1 MKKYLIL
8 FAIAAF
14 ATCVSAQKVEH
25 IYHFDT
31 PYYIQAGDYLRLSI
45 DGCLSTAKAGNP
57 ALPYQSV
64 CLILPE
70 GTEASSIDVQLSDFE
85 EITLSNKVYPYQP
98 SRTFSSPE
106 RKSFEKNDEVYSSSD
121 VYPSDC
127 RGMLTT
133 AYRNGVA
140 LAVSSFTPVQ
150 YEPKSNKIRIAH
162 SAKVSVSAVP
172 SSVDKSAMR
181 HLTPSTL
188 NSLKSMTQNY
198 DELSSYLEREIEVPV
213 YDILVITGDN
223 YVNSFDEYVDFNNQ
237 RGSLCRVVG
246 LSEVYS
252 SVDGI
257 DNQDKIRNYIINEY
271 TQNGISMVILGGDV
285 SIVPYRG
292 FYCTVLSGGEYKIDY
307 AIPADL
313 YYAGLDG
320 TWNDNGDDKWAEPG
334 EDDLYPEIG
343 IARMPFNNN
352 EQLQNIIDKSL
363 GYQKDPVLGE
373 FNNEFNKII
382 FGGEFL
388 YNNPLTYGSDYLE
401 LLVGYHDDNG
411 YATYGFPEDYT
422 FKKLYEQF
430 SGFSGYSFRQL
441 VCEGSGYVN
450 HVGHASSGYVAGWFI
465 NDIDDNNFAPLDGTT
480 HNFAIFHSHG
490 CDCGAFDEECCAL
503 EKMVIINK
511 FAVCAIGN
519 SRYGWFNE
527 GTTEGPSQHLHR
539 EMIDAFSNDKIPFIA
554 NAMQESKNKTAPW
567 VTAEGQF
574 EEGALRWNFYDLN
587 ILGDGAVSLWFDQP
601 IIPIAPAFIYDMTS
615 LGFVISNAENGKRIA
630 GATCVLIQN
639 GERLAIAQSD
649 ENGIVNT
656 DYSII
661 QGNTS
666 GLKVAVYGLSL
677 YPETFDLDYLNIG
690 ELNENQC
697 VIHPNPSDGD
707 FRIVLPEGKCD
718 VRIVNVSG
726 QEVAHFR
733 DAENILNI
741 NTNLSAGVY
750 FVCINGEK
758 AQRVVVR

>member
-1 MKKYLIL
+1 MKKHLIL
-8 FAIAAF
+8 FAIVAF
-14 ATCVSAQKVEH
+14 AMYAFAQKIEH
-25 IYHFDT
+25 VYNFGT
-31 PYYIQAGDYLRLSI
+31 PDYSQAGDYIRLSV

-70 GTEASSIDVQLSDFE
+70 GTEAASIDVQLSDFE
-85 EITLSNKVYPYQP
+85 EIVLPCEVYPYQS

-106 RKSFEKNDEVYSSSD
+106 RTSFEKNNDVYSSSA

-150 YEPKSNKIRIAH
+150 YEPASNKIRIAH
-162 SAKVSVSAVP
+162 SAKVTIAVVP
-172 SSVDKSAMR
+172 ASVDKSAMR

-198 DELSSYLEREIEVPV
+198 DELSSYLEREIETPV
-213 YDILVITGDN
+213 YDILVITGDS
-223 YVNSFDEYVDFNNQ
+223 YVGNFDEYVDFNNQ

-246 LSEVYS
+246 LSEIYS
-252 SVDGI
+252 SVSGI

-271 TQNGISMVILGGDV
+271 TQNGISMVVLGGDV

-320 TWNDNGDDKWAEPG
+320 TWNDNNNDKWGEPG

-343 IARMPFNNN
+343 VARMPFNNVG
-352 EQLQNIIDKSL
+352 QLQNILAKGL
-363 GYQKDPVLGE
+363 GYQKNPVLG
-373 FNNEFNKII
+373 EFNKII

-401 LLVGYHDDNG
+401 LFVGYHDDNG

-422 FKKLYEQF
+422 FEKLYEQIN
-430 SGFSGYSFRQL
+430 GFDGWSFRQL
-441 VCEGSGYVN
+441 ICGGSGYVN
-450 HVGHASSGYVAGWFI
+450 HVGHANTNYVAGWFI
-465 NDIDDNNFAPLDGTT
+465 SDIDDNNFASLDGTT

-490 CDCGAFDEECCAL
+490 CDCGAFDEDCAL
-503 EKMVIINK
+503 EKMVTISK

-539 EMIDAFSNDKIPFIA
+539 EMIDAYSNDKIPFIA
-554 NAMQESKNKTAPW
+554 NALQESKNKTAPW

-587 ILGDGAVSLWFDQP
+587 ILGDGAVSVWFDEP
-601 IIPIAPAFIYDMTS
+601 ITPNANIISVTTSALNCVVEAGDGSKIAGAACT
-615 LGFVISNAENGKRIA
+615 LLQGEKRIA
-630 GATCVLIQN
+630 
-639 GERLAIAQSD
+639 LALSD
-649 ENGIVNT
+649 E
-656 DYSII
+656 D
-661 QGNTS
+661 GNVSMTFETLENMDD
-666 GLKVAVYGLSL
+666 LKLAVYGLSL
-677 YPETFDLDYLNIG
+677 YSKSFDIDVTGVG
-690 ELNENQC
+690 ESDENQFT
-697 VIHPNPSDGD
+697 VYPNPSDGN
-707 FRIVLPEGKCD
+707 FRIMLPEGKCD
-718 VRIVNVSG
+718 VTIVNVSG
-726 QEVAHFR
+726 QEIARFVNV
-733 DAENILNI
+733 ENVMNV
-741 NTNLSAGVY
+741 NMNLPAGVY
-750 FVCINGEK
+750 FVNVNGGN

>member
-1 MKKYLIL
+1 MKKHLIL
-8 FAIAAF
+8 FAIVAF
-14 ATCVSAQKVEH
+14 AICAYAQKIEH
-25 IYHFDT
+25 VYHFST
-31 PYYIQAGDYLRLSI
+31 PDCSQVDDYIRLSV
-45 DGCLSTAKAGNP
+45 DGCLSTAKSGNP

-70 GTEASSIDVQLSDFE
+70 GTETSSIDVQLFDFE
-85 EITLSNKVYPYQP
+85 EIMLPCEVYPYQP

-106 RKSFEKNDEVYSSSD
+106 RISFEKNNDVYSSSA

-150 YEPKSNKIRIAH
+150 YEPTSNKIRIAH
-162 SAKVSVSAVP
+162 SAKVTVSVVP

-181 HLTPSTL
+181 RLTPSVL

-198 DELSSYLEREIEVPV
+198 DELSSYLEREIETPV
-213 YDILVITGDN
+213 YDILVITGDS

-246 LSEVYS
+246 LSEIYS

-271 TQNGISMVILGGDV
+271 TQNGISMVVLGGDV

-307 AIPADL
+307 GIPADL

-334 EDDLYPEIG
+334 EDDLYPEVG

-352 EQLQNIIDKSL
+352 EQLQNIINKSL
-363 GYQKDPVLGE
+363 GYQESPVLGE
-373 FNNEFNKII
+373 FNKII
-382 FGGEFL
+382 LGGEFL
-388 YNNPLTYGSDYLE
+388 YNDPYTCGSDYLE
-401 LLVGYHDDNG
+401 LLIGYHDDNG

-422 FKKLYEQF
+422 FEKLYEQIN
-430 SGFSGYSFRQL
+430 GFDGWSFRQL
-441 VCEGSGYVN
+441 VCGGSGYVN
-450 HVGHASSGYVAGWFI
+450 HVGHANTNYVAGWFVS
-465 NDIDDNNFAPLDGTT
+465 DIDDNNFASLDGTT

-503 EKMVIINK
+503 EKMVVINK

-554 NAMQESKNKTAPW
+554 NALQESKNKTAPW

-587 ILGDGAVSLWFDQP
+587 ILGDGAVSLWFDEP
-601 IIPIAPAFIYDMTS
+601 ITPSANIISATTS
-615 LGFVISNAENGKRIA
+615 ALNCVVKAGDGSKIA
-630 GATCVLIQN
+630 GATCVLFQ
-639 GERLAIAQSD
+639 GETRIAIAQSD
-649 ENGIVNT
+649 E
-656 DYSII
+656 D
-661 QGNTS
+661 GNVSMTFAP
-666 GLKVAVYGLSL
+666 LENVDDLRLAVYGLSL
-677 YPETFDLDYLNIG
+677 YSKSFDIDITGVG
-690 ELNENQC
+690 ELDENQFT
-697 VIHPNPSDGD
+697 VYPNPSDGN
-707 FRIVLPEGKCD
+707 FRIMLPEVKCD

-733 DAENILNI
+733 DAESVLNI
-741 NTNLSAGVY
+741 NMNLSAGVY
-750 FVCINGEK
+750 FVSINGGN